1 MKERRRPGY
10 VFPWAPTCRFRR
22 GAALDFPKPKRK
34 GLNMSLVG
42 IIANPASGTDIRRLV
57 AYGSVFSNQEKVRI
71 LRRILIGLEATG
83 VQQISYMLDYYGIV
97 DRALDGLKIDV
108 DISPL
113 SFDTKAD
120 QRDSTRAAEIL
131 AENGADCIITIGGD
145 GTNRVVAKGA
155 GQIPILPVST
165 GTNNVF
171 PYMIE
176 GTIAGLAAGLIATGK
191 VSRKEGTFTSTR
203 LEVLAEGQPVDIAIV
218 DAVVCDDIFIG
229 SRAVWKMDKIKQV
242 FLNRSSP
249 ASIGFS
255 SIGGMLR
262 SIAPADPFSMHLK
275 LGSNGR
281 PVTAPIAP
289 GIVETVSVE
298 NVQLMVSGEEVDII
312 FNPCV
317 LALDGEREIEIKRG
331 QKATIRLSTDGP
343 LVVDV
348 DRTMA
353 FAMQNKIL
361 APEYGKKPVT
371 FQNVADG
378 FKNAEPD

>member
-1 MKERRRPGY
+1 
-10 VFPWAPTCRFRR
+10 
-22 GAALDFPKPKRK
+22 
-34 GLNMSLVG
+34 MSLVG

-57 AYGSVFSNQEKVRI
+57 AYGSVFNNQEKVRI
-71 LRRILIGLEATG
+71 VRRLLLGLQAAG
-83 VQQISYMLDYYGIV
+83 IHRMGYMPDYYGIV
-97 DRALDGLKIDV
+97 ERALDGLQV
-108 DISPL
+108 NMSAERL
-113 SFDTKAD
+113 QFGTKAD
-120 QRDSTRAAEIL
+120 HRDSTRAARLL
-131 AENGADCIITIGGD
+131 AEQEAGCIVTLGGD

-203 LEVLAEGQPVDIAIV
+203 LEVIVEGQLADVAII

-229 SRAVWKMDKIKQV
+229 TRAVWKMDKIRQV

-262 SIAPADPFSMHLK
+262 SIAPDEPFSMVLE
-275 LGSNGR
+275 LGKNGR
-281 PVTAPIAP
+281 SVTAPIAP
-289 GIVETVSVE
+289 GVVEIVSVE
-298 NVQLMVSGEEVDII
+298 NVQLMAPGEEVDIV

-317 LALDGEREIEIKRG
+317 VALDGEREVEIKRG

-348 DRTMA
+348 DRTLA
-353 FAMQNKIL
+353 CAMQKKIF
-361 APEYGKKPVT
+361 APEYCKGPVT
-371 FQNVADG
+371 LQNVEDK
-378 FKNAEPD
+378 FKHTKPN